1 MREINQRRLRYF
13 FAVLSH
19 GSIRGAAESLNTAP
33 SVITRQIKLLED
45 EVGVQLFNRQSRGV
59 EPTESAKY
67 LLEFWRG
74 CQSQQEQLEDR
85 LRALQGL
92 QRGEVRIVCS
102 EGFIDRVM
110 DDVLADFCGDYP
122 GLNVFMDVLPN
133 NYVLTEVAE
142 SRAHIGLAYNPSAHA
157 DIEYRASSHQ
167 PVKLL
172 VSAQH
177 PLAHL
182 KHPVSVREM
191 LSYPLAV
198 MPPEFGLGHIFELL
212 VHSENI
218 EVKPTLVTNSLA
230 ALRRFVLRGK
240 GATLTAIFSALN
252 EVESGELVA
261 LEIDHPLCQNVN
273 ARLLVKQGRPLSIAA
288 DEVLRRIKTQMQI
301 FADESSHLLP
311 SNPVAGR
318 SPN

>member
-1 MREINQRRLRYF
+1 MRYF

-19 GSIRGAAESLNTAP
+19 GSIRAAAESLNTAP
-33 SVITRQIKLLED
+33 SVITRQVKLLEE
-45 EVGVQLFNRQSRGV
+45 EVGVQLFNRQARGV

-74 CQSQQEQLEDR
+74 CQSQQEQLEAR
-85 LRALQGL
+85 LGELQGL

-102 EGFIDRVM
+102 EGFIDRLM
-110 DDVLADFCGDYP
+110 DEILADFCGEYP
-122 GLNVFMDVLPN
+122 GLKVSMDVLPN
-133 NYVLTEVAE
+133 NDVLTEVAE
-142 SRAHIGLAYNPSAHA
+142 SRAHIGLAYNPLAHA
-157 DIEYRASSHQ
+157 DIEYKASSHQ

-172 VSAQH
+172 VSAGH
-177 PLAHL
+177 PLAQF
-182 KHPVSVREM
+182 KHPISVRQL

-198 MPPEFGLGHIFELL
+198 MPPEFGLGHVFELL
-212 VHSENI
+212 VHSENV

-230 ALRRFVLRGK
+230 ALRRFVLCGK

-252 EVESGELVA
+252 EVESGDLVA
-261 LEIDHPLCQNVN
+261 LEIDHPLCQNVS

-288 DEVLRRIKTQMQI
+288 EEVLKRIKARMQI
-301 FADESSHLLP
+301 FADESCHLLP
-311 SNPVAGR
+311 SSPVAGR